1 MWIIL
6 AAISL
11 SIVAGFFVS
20 KIQFDMSFRPLFA
33 DEDEM
38 FIPTQNFED
47 IFGEA
52 SGAHIGVILESE
64 NILTIPYLHKLEQLS
79 DQVVELDHVTSVIS
93 LTHFDFPIWTPKG
106 IEIRPLIPKSLLDK
120 DPLDPYFVEH
130 ILSNPKVKQVIL
142 TEDGGKTLL
151 LARLDILLKDL
162 KGRKTVI
169 QNFKKTITDG
179 IPLGTTTRFT
189 GVSMVENAYADIV
202 LKSLIRSTLLT
213 SIGLVVALFLFFG
226 RFSSIA
232 VALAGVSIA
241 SPITLALLYLIGQKI
256 TIINSMVPIMLLIIG
271 VADAIH
277 MEQSFMHYRK
287 GGRSVSESVRMMFGA
302 MGLPC
307 LMTAVTTAIGF
318 LSLRMANI
326 DAIRDFGLN
335 VGIGVVVVLS
345 LIHI

>member
-64 NILTIPYLHKLEQLS
+64 NILTVPYLQKLEQLS

-106 IEIRPLIPKSLLDK
+106 KEIRPLIPKSVLDT

-142 TEDGGKTLL
+142 SEDGGKTLL
-151 LARLDILLKDL
+151 LARLDIPLKD
-162 KGRKTVI
+162 
-169 QNFKKTITDG
+169 
-179 IPLGTTTRFT
+179 
-189 GVSMVENAYADIV
+189 
-202 LKSLIRSTLLT
+202 
-213 SIGLVVALFLFFG
+213 
-226 RFSSIA
+226 IA
-232 VALAGVSIA
+232 A
-241 SPITLALLYLIGQKI
+241 I
-256 TIINSMVPIMLLIIG
+256 TIITKTSPPTPNIIFEFF
-271 VADAIH
+271 DLEYEI
-277 MEQSFMHYRK
+277 R
-287 GGRSVSESVRMMFGA
+287 GGS
-302 MGLPC
+302 
-307 LMTAVTTAIGF
+307 
-318 LSLRMANI
+318 
-326 DAIRDFGLN
+326 D
-335 VGIGVVVVLS
+335 
-345 LIHI
+345 

>member
-1 MWIIL
+1 LWIIL

-64 NILTIPYLHKLEQLS
+64 NILTVPYLQKLEQLS

-106 IEIRPLIPKSLLDK
+106 KEIRPLIPKSLLDK
-120 DPLDPYFVEH
+120 DPLDPYFVEY

-142 TEDGGKTLL
+142 SEDGGKTLL

-213 SIGLVVALFLFFG
+213 SIGLVIALFLFFG
-226 RFSSIA
+226 RFF
-232 VALAGVSIA
+232 
-241 SPITLALLYLIGQKI
+241 
-256 TIINSMVPIMLLIIG
+256 IN
-271 VADAIH
+271 
-277 MEQSFMHYRK
+277 
-287 GGRSVSESVRMMFGA
+287 
-302 MGLPC
+302 
-307 LMTAVTTAIGF
+307 
-318 LSLRMANI
+318 
-326 DAIRDFGLN
+326 
-335 VGIGVVVVLS
+335 
-345 LIHI
+345 HIN